1 MTTTKSKKSKSKKN
15 TRKYTQRGG
24 GTYSELKQAI
34 LNGNVDLEQINTM
47 LNETKL
53 TTDERYMALMFA
65 IMKNNVELV
74 KILLQK
80 YDIDLERPNNDGYRP
95 LPFAME
101 EGHAEIVILLLQ
113 KGANADDLNFDGFDF
128 SDTNL
133 HYIKVSNSS
142 FKEAIFVNT
151 ILTNTTWNKCN
162 FTQAHMENTK
172 LTKADITECVFNNA
186 TISNTD
192 FSVAHLIDCVF
203 NDATISNTDFSEVYL
218 VDCFFNDATIS
229 NTDFSEAT
237 LLRVNLEG
245 ATITESNFTHTD
257 LTLDDFNG
265 ATLNNN
271 DLSNMAIET
280 VPDSDDETDL
290 LRERL
295 LTTNIVTLHKSDINP
310 FIQSSLK
317 GFDLIEGIDVD
328 LCSYIE
334 SDPNNVLFIYEGQT
348 ALIDKAQLRKMVND
362 YDEQIVFQCKN
373 IDTAFTPR
381 EDNIIEDPHLNM
393 RSIGIYG
400 VMIPLDQLSEVIVRD
415 KQIFVI
421 QTDSNSKSQQIPI
434 ASLSTILGGNV
445 VSADHCQAAVSI
457 RIGNISYVDNET
469 LQKQCVK
476 QVQRTIPEITRT
488 IRKQSGY
495 DNVDPAISRN
505 IGSFLGGRKTKK
517 SRKSK
522 KTKKSKKSRKSK
534 KTKKSTKAKKSKK
547 ANNQL

>member
-1 MTTTKSKKSKSKKN
+1 MGYMVSKNARKSKSKKS

-24 GTYSELKQAI
+24 TYNELKKAI
-34 LNGNVDLEQINTM
+34 IDENVDLEQINNM
-47 LNETKL
+47 LTESNL
-53 TTDERYMALMFA
+53 TPDEVYMAFMFA

-113 KGANADDLNFDGFDF
+113 KGANADDLNFDNFDF

-133 HYIKVSNSS
+133 HYIKFRNSS

-151 ILTNTTWNKCN
+151 ILTKATLAECN
-162 FTQAHMENTK
+162 FTQARMENTN
-172 LTKADITECVFNNA
+172 LTNANMDQCVFNNATISNTKFREADIIECVFNNA

-192 FSVAHLIDCVF
+192 FS
-203 NDATISNTDFSEVYL
+203 EVDL

-237 LLRVNLEG
+237 LLRVNMEG

-271 DLSNMAIET
+271 DFSNMALEA
-280 VPDSDDETDL
+280 VPDTDDETDDETAL
-290 LRERL
+290 LREQL
-295 LTTNIVTLHKSDINP
+295 LTTNVVTLQKSDINP
-310 FIQSSLK
+310 FIKSDLK

-328 LCSYIE
+328 LCYYIE
-334 SDPNNVLFIYEGQT
+334 SDPKNVLFIYEGQT
-348 ALIDKAQLRKMVND
+348 ALIDKEQLRNMVND
-362 YDEQIVFQCKN
+362 YDDQIVFQCEN

-381 EDNIIEDPHLNM
+381 QENIIEGPHLNM

-421 QTDSNSKSQQIPI
+421 QTDSKSKSQQIPI

-457 RIGNISYVDNET
+457 AIGNISYVDNET

-495 DNVDPAISRN
+495 NNVDPAISRN

-522 KTKKSKKSRKSK
+522 KSKKTKKTKKSK
-534 KTKKSTKAKKSKK
+534 KTKK
-547 ANNQL
+547 

>member
-1 MTTTKSKKSKSKKN
+1 
-15 TRKYTQRGG
+15 
-24 GTYSELKQAI
+24 
-34 LNGNVDLEQINTM
+34 M
-47 LNETKL
+47 L
-53 TTDERYMALMFA
+53 A

-80 YDIDLERPNNDGYRP
+80 YDIDLERPNNDGYCP

-113 KGANADDLNFDGFDF
+113 KGANADDLNFDKFDF
-128 SDTNL
+128 SNTNL
-133 HYIKVSNSS
+133 HYIKVRNSS
-142 FKEAIFVNT
+142 FKDAIFVNT
-151 ILTNTTWNKCN
+151 NLTNATLAECN
-162 FTQAHMENTK
+162 FTQARMENTNLIKAKMHECYFTEARMENTK
-172 LTKADITECVFNNA
+172 LTNADVIECVFNNA

-192 FSVAHLIDCVF
+192 FSEADLIDCVF

-237 LLRVNLEG
+237 LIRVNLEG

-271 DLSNMAIET
+271 DLSNMAIVEA
-280 VPDSDDETDL
+280 VPDTDDETDDETAL
-290 LRERL
+290 LREQL
-295 LTTNIVTLHKSDINP
+295 LTTNVVTLQKSDINP
-310 FIQSSLK
+310 FIKSDLK

-328 LCSYIE
+328 LCYYIE
-334 SDPNNVLFIYEGQT
+334 SDPKNVLFIYEGQT
-348 ALIDKAQLRKMVND
+348 ALIDKEQLRNMVND
-362 YDEQIVFQCKN
+362 YDDQIVFQCEN

-381 EDNIIEDPHLNM
+381 QENIIEGPHLNM

-421 QTDSNSKSQQIPI
+421 QTDSKSKSQQIPI

-457 RIGNISYVDNET
+457 AIGNISYVDNET

-495 DNVDPAISRN
+495 NNVDPAISRN

-517 SRKSK
+517 S
-522 KTKKSKKSRKSK
+522 KKSKKSRKSK
-534 KTKKSTKAKKSKK
+534 KTKKTKKTKK
-547 ANNQL
+547 

>member
-1 MTTTKSKKSKSKKN
+1 MVSNKSNKSRKSRKSRKA

-24 GTYSELKQAI
+24 TYNELKKAI
-34 LNGNVDLEQINTM
+34 IDGNVDLEQINNM
-47 LNETKL
+47 LTESNL
-53 TTDERYMALMFA
+53 TTDERYMALMLA

-133 HYIKVSNSS
+133 HYIKVRNSS

-192 FSVAHLIDCVF
+192 FSEADLIDCVF

-280 VPDSDDETDL
+280 VPDSDDETDDETAL
-290 LRERL
+290 LREQL
-295 LTTNIVTLHKSDINP
+295 LTTNVVTLQKSDINP
-310 FIQSSLK
+310 FIKSDLK

-328 LCSYIE
+328 LCYYIE
-334 SDPNNVLFIYEGQT
+334 SDPKNVLFIYEGQT
-348 ALIDKAQLRKMVND
+348 ALIDKEQLRNMVND
-362 YDEQIVFQCKN
+362 YDDQIVFQCEN
-373 IDTAFTPR
+373 IDTAFTLR
-381 EDNIIEDPHLNM
+381 QENIIEGPHLNM

-457 RIGNISYVDNET
+457 AIGNISYVDNET

-495 DNVDPAISRN
+495 NNVDPAISRN

-517 SRKSK
+517 TK
-522 KTKKSKKSRKSK
+522 KTKKSKKSKKSRKSK
-534 KTKKSTKAKKSKK
+534 KTKKTKK
-547 ANNQL
+547 

>member
-1 MTTTKSKKSKSKKN
+1 MTTTKSKKSKSKKK

-203 NDATISNTDFSEVYL
+203 NDATISNTDFSE
-218 VDCFFNDATIS
+218 
-229 NTDFSEAT
+229 AT

-245 ATITESNFTHTD
+245 ATITESNFTHTY

-348 ALIDKAQLRKMVND
+348 ALIDKEQLRNMVNE

-373 IDTAFTPR
+373 IDTAFIR
-381 EDNIIEDPHLNM
+381 EDNIIEGPHLNM

-495 DNVDPAISRN
+495 NNVDPAISRN

-522 KTKKSKKSRKSK
+522 KTKKS
-534 KTKKSTKAKKSKK
+534 TKAKKSKK